1 LRSPCG
7 NTVVFGAGGAV
18 PGGAGG
24 PGAMG
29 IGAGVAD
36 IVYDAFGEAEESA
49 GEEFPSEAM

>member
-1 LRSPCG
+1 
-7 NTVVFGAGGAV
+7 
-18 PGGAGG
+18 
-24 PGAMG
+24 MG